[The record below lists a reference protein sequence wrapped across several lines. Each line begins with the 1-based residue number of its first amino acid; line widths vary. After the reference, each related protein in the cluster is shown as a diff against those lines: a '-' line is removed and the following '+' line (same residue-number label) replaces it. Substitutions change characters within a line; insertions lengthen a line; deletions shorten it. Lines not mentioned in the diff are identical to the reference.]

1 MDSEELQA
9 VSVVILGIRINDK
22 LSFNLHTDNIS
33 LKSANQLNALV
44 TQDQFLGIEE
54 RSLNE

>member
-1 MDSEELQA
+1 MGSEELQA

-54 RSLNE
+54 RILNE